1 MTGLVKNQIVKQLAR
16 YFCHEVVQN
25 DRDVRKI
32 CSAR

>member
-16 YFCHEVVQN
+16 YFCDEVVQN
-25 DRDVRKI
+25 DRDVREI